1 MQWALINGIVNDNID
16 YLNGNCNINSVYEK
30 YRDSLSLFI
39 ICLQLTDHK

>member
-16 YLNGNCNINSVYEK
+16 YLNGNCNINFAYEI
-30 YRDSLSLFI
+30 FI